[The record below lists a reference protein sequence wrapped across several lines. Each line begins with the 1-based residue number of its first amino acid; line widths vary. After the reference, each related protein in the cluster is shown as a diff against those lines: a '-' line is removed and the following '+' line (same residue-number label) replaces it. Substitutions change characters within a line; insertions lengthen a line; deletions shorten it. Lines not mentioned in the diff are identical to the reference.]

1 MYIFFGILGGFTLLV
16 LPLLILLHELGHA
29 VPALLFTNTGVTMY
43 LGSYGESANM
53 WRIQIGPLEVYLK
66 RSLFWRKG
74 LCMYAG
80 AALSKAQQCVIILG
94 GVMVSVLVAALG
106 FYGALAINLHGSVKL
121 FMFLLFMYATFS
133 VVTNLV
139 PSRRE
144 GIPNDGL
151 LLKMLLLDDQ
161 PTLSFAPELK
171 ELIARSREVAI
182 DLGYDHISTLHVLLA
197 DCTMTYPY
205 SLTGLFFPDLEAQT
219 AFYES
224 CRLGPANLA
233 AGSLPLTVDY
243 EQALK
248 LTPMA
253 RQYGFCEE
261 LYPCHLFVAASQV
274 AGAEFSQFVPATPDL
289 TQVLLT
295 YYRTFDE
302 LLAKT
307 TPVPQKKGPANLR

>member
-1 MYIFFGILGGFTLLV
+1 MYVFFGIIGGVILLV

-29 VPALLFTNTGVTMY
+29 VPALLFTKSGVTMY
-43 LGSYGESANM
+43 IGAYEESTNM
-53 WRIQIGPLEVYLK
+53 WRIQIGSLEVYVK
-66 RSLFWRKG
+66 RSLLWRKG
-74 LCMYAG
+74 LCVYAG
-80 AALSKAQQCVIILG
+80 SGLSKAQRCIIILG
-94 GVMVSVLVAALG
+94 GVLVSVLMAAVG

-121 FMFLLFMYATFS
+121 FMFLLFICATFS
-133 VVTNLV
+133 IVTNLV
-139 PSRRE
+139 PSRRG
-144 GIPNDGL
+144 GIPNDGM

-182 DLGYDHISTLHVLLA
+182 DLGYDYISTLHVLLA

-205 SLTGLFFPDLEAQT
+205 SLAGLFFPDLEART

-224 CRLGPANLA
+224 HRLGPANLA
-233 AGSLPLTVDY
+233 AGSLPITAEY
-243 EQALK
+243 GQALK
-248 LTPMA
+248 LAPMS

-261 LYPCHLFVAASQV
+261 LHPCHLFVAASQV
-274 AGAEFSQFVPATPDL
+274 AGAEFSQAVPAATDL

-302 LLAKT
+302 LLLKR
-307 TPVPQKKGPANLR
+307 P

>member
-1 MYIFFGILGGFTLLV
+1 MYTVFLIIGGFTLIV

-29 VPALLFTNTGVTMY
+29 VPALLFTKSSVTMY
-43 LGSYGESANM
+43 LGSHGESVNM
-53 WRIQIGPLEVYLK
+53 WRIQIGSLEVYLK
-66 RSLFWRKG
+66 RSIFWRKG
-74 LCMYAG
+74 LCLYAG
-80 AALSKAQQCVIILG
+80 TGLSKAQQCVIILG
-94 GVMVSVLVAALG
+94 GVMVSVLLAAFG

-139 PSRRE
+139 PSRRG

-151 LLKMLLLDDQ
+151 LLKMLLLGDR
-161 PTLSFAPELK
+161 PTVSFAPELK

-182 DLGYDHISTLHVLLA
+182 DLGYDHVSTLHVLLA
-197 DCTMTYPY
+197 DCTMSYPY
-205 SLTGLFFPDLEAQT
+205 SLSGLFFPDSEAQT

-224 CRLGPANLA
+224 YRVGPTNLA
-233 AGSLPLTVDY
+233 AGSLPLTVEY

-248 LTPMA
+248 LAPTA
-253 RQYGFCEE
+253 RQYGFRDD

-274 AGAEFSQFVPATPDL
+274 AGAEFGQVVPVTTDL

-302 LLAKT
+302 LLT
-307 TPVPQKKGPANLR
+307 T